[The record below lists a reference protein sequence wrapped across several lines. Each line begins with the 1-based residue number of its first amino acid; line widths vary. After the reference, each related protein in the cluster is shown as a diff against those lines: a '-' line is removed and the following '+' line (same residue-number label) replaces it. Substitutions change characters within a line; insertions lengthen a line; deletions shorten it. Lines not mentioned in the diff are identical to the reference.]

1 MEESRAA
8 IFMLV
13 SYEYQLLNVIH
24 MPLFCR
30 NVYGIISFKF
40 LIHEYKV

>member
-13 SYEYQLLNVIH
+13 SYEYQLLKVIRL
-24 MPLFCR
+24 PLFCR
-30 NVYGIISFKF
+30 NIYVIISFKF

>member
-13 SYEYQLLNVIH
+13 SYEYQLLKVIH
-24 MPLFCR
+24 LPLSVF
-30 NVYGIISFKF
+30 VETFMG
-40 LIHEYKV
+40 

>member
-13 SYEYQLLNVIH
+13 SYEYQLLKVIH
-24 MPLFCR
+24 LPLFCR

-40 LIHEYKV
+40 FIHEYKV

>member
-13 SYEYQLLNVIH
+13 SYEYQLLKVIH
-24 MPLFCR
+24 LPLFCR
-30 NVYGIISFKF
+30 NVYVIILFKF